1 MKHLLLATAVAGVL
15 TLGLTAQTGAQ
26 ASGSANTGASV
37 QTGQTNANVDSSSSA
52 QAAAQHQHLGA
63 AGQGSASNDS
73 AASVN
78 SGNGKSA
85 SANSGSN
92 GSLAAGTTI
101 PATLTKSVDARK
113 AKPGEEITAKTTQ
126 DVHSASGMV
135 IPRGSKLVGHVT
147 DAKARAK
154 GDSESALGVAF
165 DHAVLRNGQQVPF
178 QANIQALA
186 AATSTASAIGADDTF
201 GGTSQVGGMASAP
214 SPSGSGRGGALG
226 GLGSTVGGATSTAGS
241 VGGAAN
247 GAGSAL
253 GNIGAAAGS
262 TVNSGVNAGRG
273 VTGQLNS
280 SSTGVIGLNG
290 LQLNSAASNNTAGS
304 VITSTGNDVKLA
316 SGTQMILQ
324 TTQQ

>member
-1 MKHLLLATAVAGVL
+1 MKHLLIAMAAGVL

-26 ASGSANTGASV
+26 AGGSANTGAAV
-37 QTGQTNANVDSSSSA
+37 EAGQTNAKVDSSSSA
-52 QAAAQHQHLGA
+52 QAGTQDQHHGA
-63 AGQGSASNDS
+63 AGQGNASNDS
-73 AASVN
+73 AASV
-78 SGNGKSA
+78 SSSNGKSA
-85 SANSGSN
+85 SAKSGSS

-126 DVHSASGMV
+126 DIHTASGLV
-135 IPRGSKLVGHVT
+135 IPRRSKLVGHVT

-165 DHAVLRNGQQVPF
+165 DHAVLRNGEQVPF

-186 AATSTASAIGADDTF
+186 AATSTASAAGSDDAF
-201 GGTSQVGGMASAP
+201 GSTSQAGGIVSAP
-214 SPSGSGRGGALG
+214 SPSGGGRGGALG
-226 GLGSTVGGATSTAGS
+226 GLGSTVGGATST

-247 GAGSAL
+247 GAGTPV
-253 GNIGAAAGS
+253 GDVGGVAGS

-304 VITSTGNDVKLA
+304 VITSTGKDVKLD